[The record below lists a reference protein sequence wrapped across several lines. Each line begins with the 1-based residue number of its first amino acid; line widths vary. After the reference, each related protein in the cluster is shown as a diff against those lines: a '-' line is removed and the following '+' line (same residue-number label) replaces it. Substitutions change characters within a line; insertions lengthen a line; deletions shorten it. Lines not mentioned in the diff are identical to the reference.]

1 MNGSPVFVCICLYWW
16 QGDADFQRIMADVDP
31 NHMGYV
37 TFDSFLDFMTR
48 ESTDTDTADQVMQSF
63 RILAGDKVSHC
74 VRLQQICDRL
84 LHCPV
89 CTIFIL
95 RGQKLQGRVQI
106 A

>member
-1 MNGSPVFVCICLYWW
+1 MC
-16 QGDADFQRIMADVDP
+16 QGDADFQRLMVTVDP

-63 RILAGDKVSHC
+63 RILAGEKVTVVGISRF
-74 VRLQQICDRL
+74 V
-84 LHCPV
+84 
-89 CTIFIL
+89 L
-95 RGQKLQGRVQI
+95 RH